1 MTNSGPLS
9 VVKEGNVTVVT
20 FGSGQRHLSE
30 IGLEAIQTQLIGVA
44 ETARPPR
51 LVLDM
56 AATEFFGSSFI
67 EVLFKVW
74 RELNTQSD
82 AKFAISGLQ
91 DHCREVLEITNLY
104 KLWPIFATR
113 SEAIAA
119 TSI

>member
-9 VVKEGNVTVVT
+9 VVKEGNVTVVI

-30 IGLEAIQTQLIGVA
+30 IGLEAIQTQLVGVA

-74 RELNTQSD
+74 RELNTQPE

-104 KLWPIFATR
+104 KLWPIFVTR
-113 SEAIAA
+113 SEAVAA
-119 TSI
+119 TSV